1 MCTCV
6 TSGGALLAKYSYK
19 KLSQTE
25 AEFIAEE
32 CGGGQHTHSPPI
44 VRPRSPHTH
53 TPEEEEGA
61 GLGAGPAPSEM
72 SCSEGGSSGGAGA
85 GSSGGDSVMPDY
97 DFSVHY
103 PATLR
108 EEDCDW
114 GECWIHCR

>member
-32 CGGGQHTHSPPI
+32 GGEHTHEPPI
-44 VRPRSPHTH
+44 VRPTLTH
-53 TPEEEEGA
+53 TDTAEELGA
-61 GLGAGPAPSEM
+61 ELEAGPAPSEM

-85 GSSGGDSVMPDY
+85 GSSGGDSGMPDY

-114 GECWIHCR
+114 GEC